1 MKLKRIISALIV
13 FTMVMT
19 CAVCVSADGATY
31 QTMTTYD
38 VSTGDITVNAKLAGA
53 AEGSMVSYII
63 YGDADDKTVDA
74 VAENNIVH
82 IDQATVGADGN
93 ATFDA
98 VTTDFADFKNRHVQ
112 FVSNEEELAALK
124 GGSKTTR
131 YASVDTITDMQTS
144 VVFVGQQVNAKSP
157 TIYAM
162 VDGVPTKVGEITGNI
177 GTGSNWGTTEG
188 IENYIPNRSAT
199 VDLKSASAI
208 MVDLGTKNGRDS
220 HLKVKFNRYA
230 GSYSGAAKKEEAGD
244 VVYATSTSQATS
256 RVQGEGYKNLLV
268 GGLYKDDITDN
279 EFAGL
284 ELFGGDLI
292 GIHVINEPGNSNASY
307 AENPAAALYATVYE
321 PMVGEYTNN
330 NGTFDSVTFLCG
342 PAAAAYDLEEFGLN
356 IYRYEKVANSADAEL
371 ELIASCP
378 SPVDGRFGIQLFDG
392 ANAGELDPE
401 VYDFEAFPYVVI
413 DGEKIELSVFGDTYL
428 SNPSGTDAEG
438 NTTNY
443 GSNYYYLR
451 DRNAVSEAADAE

>member
-188 IENYIPNRSAT
+188 IENYIP
-199 VDLKSASAI
+199 K
-208 MVDLGTKNGRDS
+208 G
-220 HLKVKFNRYA
+220 
-230 GSYSGAAKKEEAGD
+230 
-244 VVYATSTSQATS
+244 
-256 RVQGEGYKNLLV
+256 VQLL
-268 GGLYKDDITDN
+268 T
-279 EFAGL
+279 
-284 ELFGGDLI
+284 
-292 GIHVINEPGNSNASY
+292 
-307 AENPAAALYATVYE
+307 
-321 PMVGEYTNN
+321 
-330 NGTFDSVTFLCG
+330 
-342 PAAAAYDLEEFGLN
+342 
-356 IYRYEKVANSADAEL
+356 
-371 ELIASCP
+371 
-378 SPVDGRFGIQLFDG
+378 
-392 ANAGELDPE
+392 
-401 VYDFEAFPYVVI
+401 
-413 DGEKIELSVFGDTYL
+413 
-428 SNPSGTDAEG
+428 
-438 NTTNY
+438 
-443 GSNYYYLR
+443 
-451 DRNAVSEAADAE
+451 